1 MPTVNSMRPLRCL
14 TLSLALLGPAALA
27 AQPVADIHLH
37 YKWSQAELTS
47 PAEAIA
53 ALERNDVRL
62 AVVIGTPPELALRL
76 REVPSETV
84 DVIPIFG
91 PYRRSGDWDRWYRD
105 PSLLDRAREGLASG
119 QYHGIGEL
127 HLISGFAPD
136 WRTPVISGLA
146 ALGAE
151 FDVPLLVHTEASRPD
166 YLIGY
171 CQANP
176 ETRFLWAHA
185 GAILPPA
192 QVARALDACPNL
204 WVELSAR
211 DQWRYTAN
219 PITDESGRLL
229 PEWDALVRAY
239 ATRFMIGS
247 DAVWPV
253 EQLDPWDEP
262 DSGWEHV
269 DQFLDFHRRWLAALP
284 SGMAERIAMRNALE
298 FFGTPSPTPGGE
310 SFSSAHSR

>member
-1 MPTVNSMRPLRCL
+1 MRSLRYL
-14 TLSLALLGPAALA
+14 TLCLILATPSALA
-27 AQPVADIHLH
+27 AQTVADIHLH
-37 YKWSQAELTS
+37 YKWSQAEVTS
-47 PAEAIA
+47 PAEAVA
-53 ALERNDVRL
+53 ALERNHVRL

-76 REVPSETV
+76 SEVPSEMV
-84 DVIPIFG
+84 NVMPIFG

-105 PSLLDRAREGLASG
+105 PTLLDRAREGLASG
-119 QYHGIGEL
+119 RYHGIGEL

-166 YLIGY
+166 YLIEF

-176 ETRFLWAHA
+176 KTRFLWAHA
-185 GAILPPA
+185 GAILPPE
-192 QVARALDACPNL
+192 QVARTLDACPNL

-211 DQWRYTAN
+211 DSWRYTAS

-229 PEWDALVRAY
+229 PEWDALVRTY
-239 ATRFMIGS
+239 VSRFMIGS

-253 EQLDPWDEP
+253 EQLDPWDES
-262 DSGWEHV
+262 DTGWEHI
-269 DQFLDFHRRWLAALP
+269 DRFLDFHRRWLAALP
-284 SGMAERIAMRNALE
+284 PEMAKRIALSNAME
-298 FFGTPSPTPGGE
+298 FFGLARP
-310 SFSSAHSR
+310 

>member
-1 MPTVNSMRPLRCL
+1 MRPLRCL
-14 TLSLALLGPAALA
+14 TLSLSLTAQPTLA
-27 AQPVADIHLH
+27 AQPLADIHLH
-37 YKWSQAELTS
+37 YKWSQAEVTS

-62 AVVIGTPPELALRL
+62 AVIIGTPPELALRL
-76 REVPSETV
+76 SEVPSKTV
-84 DVIPIFG
+84 TVRPIFG

-105 PSLLDRAREGLASG
+105 PTLLDRVREGLASG
-119 QYHGIGEL
+119 RYHGIGEL
-127 HLISGFAPD
+127 HLISGFAPH

-146 ALGAE
+146 ELGAE

-166 YLIGY
+166 YLIEF

-176 ETRFLWAHA
+176 KTRFLWAHA
-185 GAILPPA
+185 GAILPPE

-211 DQWRYTAN
+211 DRWRYTAS

-229 PEWDALVRAY
+229 PAWDALVRTY
-239 ATRFMIGS
+239 ASRVMIGS

-262 DSGWEHV
+262 DTGWEHV
-269 DQFLDFHRRWLAALP
+269 DRFLNFHRRWLEDLP
-284 SGMAERIAMRNALE
+284 PEIAERIAVGNALE
-298 FFGTPSPTPGGE
+298 FFAVDAP
-310 SFSSAHSR
+310 